1 MPFYGLSDFQL
12 IWENETCKQEILAKM
27 SNNGFIDYIK
37 NSHSYTNEN
46 DSLEQFRYFDTDE
59 YSHILMKKHHLNII
73 HINCRMLSK
82 NKGKYGLLWSL

>member
-46 DSLEQFRYFDTDE
+46 VSLEQFR
-59 YSHILMKKHHLNII
+59 
-73 HINCRMLSK
+73 
-82 NKGKYGLLWSL
+82 